1 MVLRGLILLILG
13 VTVLFGLSKTGT
25 ETYITPDEKVPEE
38 SGSKTTTLVT
48 ATTTAEVT
56 ATEPVIPVLATTTK
70 PSTTKNPTATTTSS
84 PAITIPK
91 PAPNFEVINTETRNA
106 IVNILCSTKGG
117 ELNPISGTGIVV
129 GSGGLVL
136 TNAHIAQYF
145 LLKDFRQKDFIECV
159 VRTGSPAYPKY
170 KVELVYISPA
180 WVDKN
185 KAQLKEENPTG
196 TGENDFAFL
205 RITENID
212 GSALPLLPFLTM
224 NIREFFDIGEP
235 TLLASYPAG
244 FLGGISVLQN
254 LSITSAIAK
263 ISEYFTFKESTIDL
277 ISVPGTVVSQKGS
290 SGGAV
295 VDADGT
301 LVGVIS
307 TSSNS
312 DTTSGRDLRAITLA
326 YINRSLQTELG
337 MNLVQ
342 FTSLDMSVFAKNFQ
356 ETKVPAL
363 TKLIEDELNKT
374 N

>member
-1 MVLRGLILLILG
+1 MLLRGLLLLSLG
-13 VTVLFGLSKTGT
+13 VAILFGLSKTGT
-25 ETYITPDEKVPEE
+25 ETYVRPEE
-38 SGSKTTTLVT
+38 NETVTETPVATTTLEIATSTLAVSTTTTVRPKT
-48 ATTTAEVT
+48 ATNTNPV
-56 ATEPVIPVLATTTK
+56 ATKQPEIIPV
-70 PSTTKNPTATTTSS
+70 PT
-84 PAITIPK
+84 PAETK
-91 PAPNFEVINTETRNA
+91 PAPDFNKINTDTRSA

-145 LLKDFRQKDFIECV
+145 LLRDFRQKDFIECIA
-159 VRTGSPAYPKY
+159 RTGSPAYPKY
-170 KVELVYISPA
+170 KVELVYISPT
-180 WVDKN
+180 WVEKN
-185 KAQLKEENPTG
+185 KTQLKEENPTG
-196 TGENDFAFL
+196 TGEHDFAFL
-205 RITENID
+205 RITQNID
-212 GSALPLLPFLTM
+212 GTNFPPLPYLSM

-235 TLLASYPAG
+235 ALLASYPAG

-254 LSITSAIAK
+254 LSITSAIAT
-263 ISEYFTFKESTIDL
+263 ISEYFTFKENTIDL

-301 LVGVIS
+301 LIGVIS
-307 TSSNS
+307 TSSNG

-326 YINRSLQTELG
+326 YINRALQTELG

-356 ETKVPAL
+356 ETKAPTL
-363 TKLIEDELNKT
+363 TKLIIDELNK
-374 N
+374 